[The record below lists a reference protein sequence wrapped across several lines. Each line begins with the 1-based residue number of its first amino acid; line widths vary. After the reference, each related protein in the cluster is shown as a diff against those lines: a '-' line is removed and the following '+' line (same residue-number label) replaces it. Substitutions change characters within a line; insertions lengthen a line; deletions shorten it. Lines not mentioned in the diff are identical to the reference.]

1 MANKLV
7 VECPS
12 GDLKEAAYFKKMSSV
27 WWDLKGPYRA
37 QYLYD
42 SAVVPYIVQEITN
55 SGLLINKEYAGNSE
69 PFTGFKILEVGC
81 GGGIVC
87 EMLSKYGGDI
97 TGLDINSYVL
107 EVAKEHLKLADPK
120 ITNINYILQSAEEH
134 CLSNDAKYDFVIL
147 NTVIQ
152 HVVDKDS
159 LLKSCVR
166 CLKPGG
172 SIFIS
177 GFSQTWIAWFFLII
191 LSEWWGTI
199 PPGTGDWSKYIT
211 VGDLE
216 NKMKRYGCKLVA
228 SKGISHNIFT
238 DTWTLGKFH
247 SMCYAARFVKQE

>member
-12 GDLKEAAYFKKMSSV
+12 ADLKEAAHFKKMSSV
-27 WWDLKGPYRA
+27 WWDLKGEYHG

-42 SAVVPYIVQEITN
+42 SNVVPYMVEEIIN
-55 SGLLINKEYAGNSE
+55 SGLLDIKYAESE
-69 PFTGFKILEVGC
+69 KPFTGLKILEVGC
-81 GGGIVC
+81 GGGIMC

-97 TGLDINSYVL
+97 TGIDINSYVL
-107 EVAKEHLKLADPK
+107 EVAKEHLKSADPK

-134 CLSNDAKYDFVIL
+134 CLSNAEKYDLVVL

-152 HVVDKDS
+152 HVVEKDV

-177 GFSQTWIAWFFLII
+177 GFSQTWIAWFLLEI
-191 LSEWWGTI
+191 LAEWWGTLPKGNSEWRKFI
-199 PPGTGDWSKYIT
+199 SI
-211 VGDLE
+211 GDLE
-216 NKMKRYGCKLVA
+216 NMMKWYKCKLIA
-228 SKGISHNIFT
+228 SKGIYHNLFT
-238 DTWTLGKFH
+238 DTWTMGRCH
-247 SMCYAARFVKQE
+247 SMSYAARFVKQE